1 MWGSKGDAR
10 DHREDVAAAERRIR
24 SLVRETPLEVS
35 DALSERVG
43 GKVLLKLENLQ
54 HTGSFKVRGASN
66 KILSL
71 GSDLTTIVAA
81 SSGNHGAAVAYVLRE
96 LRGKGLIFV
105 PTGASPAKV
114 ENIRHFGAE
123 VAFFG
128 DDSIETETHARGW
141 AATRGWAFVSPYNDS
156 AVVAGQGTLGI
167 EIARQA
173 GQIDNVFVAVGG
185 GGLIGGIALY
195 LKSVNPGIR
204 VIGCSPAASNV
215 MAQSVRA
222 GRIVEMPSE
231 PTLSD
236 GTAGG
241 VEDNSMTFALCRDLV
256 DHWIDVSEPEIV
268 EAMRLFIDA
277 HHMLLEGAAGVAIAG
292 ALKAGKTWT
301 AGRSVIVICGA
312 NISRDTLKSVL

>member
-1 MWGSKGDAR
+1 MHGITV
-10 DHREDVAAAERRIR
+10 EDIAAAERRIR
-24 SLVRETPLEVS
+24 PLVRETPLEVS
-35 DALSERVG
+35 DALSERTG

-54 HTGSFKVRGASN
+54 QTGSFKVRGASN
-66 KILSL
+66 KILSV
-71 GSDLTTIVAA
+71 GNDLKSTVVAA
-81 SSGNHGAAVAYVLRE
+81 SSGNHGAAVAYALRE
-96 LRGKGLIFV
+96 VGGKGLIFV

-128 DDSIETETHARGW
+128 DDSVATETHARGW
-141 AATRGWAFVSPYNDS
+141 AAAHGWAFVSPYNDR

-173 GQIDNVFVAVGG
+173 AQIDSVFVAVGG
-185 GGLIGGIALY
+185 GGLIGGIAIY
-195 LKSVNPGIR
+195 LKSVDPAIR

-222 GRIVEMPSE
+222 GRIVDLPSE
-231 PTLSD
+231 LTLSD

-241 VEDNSMTFALCRDLV
+241 IEENSLTFALCRDLV
-256 DHWIDVSEPEIV
+256 DHWIDVSETEIAA
-268 EAMRLFIDA
+268 AMRLFIDA

-292 ALKAGKTWT
+292 ALKADKTWT

>member
-1 MWGSKGDAR
+1 MHGITV
-10 DHREDVAAAERRIR
+10 EDIAAAERRIR
-24 SLVRETPLEVS
+24 PLVRETPLEVS

-43 GKVLLKLENLQ
+43 GEVLLKLENLQ
-54 HTGSFKVRGASN
+54 QTGSFKVRGASN

-71 GSDLTTIVAA
+71 GSDLNTTVVAA
-81 SSGNHGAAVAYVLRE
+81 SSGNHGAAVAYALRE
-96 LRGKGLIFV
+96 VGGKGLIFV

-128 DDSIETETHARGW
+128 DDSITTETHARGW
-141 AATRGWAFVSPYNDS
+141 AATHGWTFVSPYNDS

-173 GQIDNVFVAVGG
+173 AQIDSVFVAVGG

-195 LKSVNPGIR
+195 LKSVDPAIR

-222 GRIVEMPSE
+222 GRIVDLPSE
-231 PTLSD
+231 LTLSD

-241 VEDNSMTFALCRDLV
+241 IEENSLTFALCRDLV
-256 DHWIDVSEPEIV
+256 DHWIDVSETEIAA
-268 EAMRLFIDA
+268 AMRLFIDA

-292 ALKAGKTWT
+292 ALKAEKTWT
-301 AGRSVIVICGA
+301 AGRAVIVICGA

>member
-1 MWGSKGDAR
+1 MHGITV
-10 DHREDVAAAERRIR
+10 EDIAAAERRIR
-24 SLVRETPLEVS
+24 PLVREAPLEVS

-43 GKVLLKLENLQ
+43 GEVFLKLENLQ
-54 HTGSFKVRGASN
+54 QTGSFKVRGASN
-66 KILSL
+66 KILSV
-71 GSDLTTIVAA
+71 GNDLNTTVDAA

-96 LRGKGLIFV
+96 VGGKGLIFV
-105 PTGASPAKV
+105 PTSASPAKV

-123 VAFFG
+123 VAFSG
-128 DDSIETETHARGW
+128 DDSVATETHARGW
-141 AATRGWAFVSPYNDS
+141 ATRHGWAFVSPYNDS

-173 GQIDNVFVAVGG
+173 AQIDSVFIAVGG

-204 VIGCSPAASNV
+204 IIGCSPSASNV

-222 GRIVEMPSE
+222 GRIVELPSE
-231 PTLSD
+231 LTLSD

-241 VEDNSMTFALCRDLV
+241 IEENSMTFALCRDLV
-256 DHWIDVSEPEIV
+256 DHWIDVSEAEIAT
-268 EAMRLFIDA
+268 AMRLFIDA

-292 ALKAGKTWT
+292 ALKAEKTWT

>member
-1 MWGSKGDAR
+1 MHGITG
-10 DHREDVAAAERRIR
+10 EDIAAAERRIR
-24 SLVRETPLEVS
+24 PLVRETPLEVS

-71 GSDLTTIVAA
+71 GNHLNTTVVAA

-96 LRGKGLIFV
+96 LGGKGLIFV

-128 DDSIETETHARGW
+128 DDSVETETHARGW
-141 AATRGWAFVSPYNDS
+141 AATHGWAFVSPYNDS

-173 GQIDNVFVAVGG
+173 GQVDNVFVAVGG

-215 MAQSVRA
+215 MGRSVRA

-241 VEDNSMTFALCRDLV
+241 IEENSMTFALCRDLV
-256 DHWIDVSEPEIV
+256 DHWIDVSETEIV

-292 ALKAGKTWT
+292 ALRAGEAWT

-312 NISRDTLKSVL
+312 NISRETLKSVL